1 MNCFN
6 VNLTRKGFR
15 FNILIKLMKK
25 NLFILIV
32 FIILSIVS
40 SHSYSITLDEAV
52 KRAIDVSYPIK
63 EQKETVKRTEFSYI
77 SSIDPFLPT
86 VTIQTG
92 YTNYLYGAPIT
103 YTSGFAPL
111 VKNEFYN
118 ATGAISYRL
127 FDGGLRY
134 AQRQGSFSLM
144 GREKE
149 KLQGIRSDVLYNVRA
164 AFFTALGKR
173 AVVEKRNEAYETTK
187 KLYDLT
193 KARFTEGI
201 VRKSDVLQA
210 EVRVTSSK
218 IEVVDAVTDYE
229 KSMEDLKSLLLIT
242 PDEKHDVEGVL
253 EAPQFQ
259 ESYQSL
265 TEKAIRTRPDVT
277 YQLKEIDRLTS
288 VYKEKKSN
296 WWPKLDVGL
305 QQSRQDTTFF
315 PNGRED
321 TVMLNFSYPLFD
333 GVGRYYNMEGAQK
346 DVNAAKYKL
355 EEIKR
360 NVKLDIIKAYKDL
373 TLSLEN
379 IRMYDELLREATMNF
394 NQAVGEYK
402 AGKGDI
408 LTLIQAEKDW
418 AKAKENL
425 VVSMYKSNNALA
437 YLQKVSYLDGN

>member
-1 MNCFN
+1 M
-6 VNLTRKGFR
+6 
-15 FNILIKLMKK
+15 KLMKK
-25 NLFILIV
+25 NLFI
-32 FIILSIVS
+32 FIIFFAFSFIS
-40 SHSYSITLDEAV
+40 SHSYSITLDDAV
-52 KRAIDVSYPIK
+52 RRAIDVSYPIK
-63 EQKETVKRTEFSYI
+63 EQKETVKRTEFSFI

-111 VKNEFYN
+111 VGNEFYN
-118 ATGAISYRL
+118 ATGTISYRL

-149 KLQGIRSDVLYNVRA
+149 KLQGIRNDVLYNVRA

-173 AVVEKRNEAYETTK
+173 VVVEKRNEAYETTK

-218 IEVVDAVTDYE
+218 IDVIDAVTDYE
-229 KSMEDLKSLLLIT
+229 KSMEDLKSLLLIA
-242 PDEKHDVEGVL
+242 PDEKHDVEGSL
-253 EAPQFQ
+253 EAPQFR

-265 TEKAIRTRPDVT
+265 TEKAIKTRPDVT

-296 WWPKLDVGL
+296 WWPKIDVGL
-305 QQSRQDTTFF
+305 QQARQDTSFF
-315 PNGRED
+315 PDNRQD
-321 TVMLNFSYPLFD
+321 TIMFNFTYPLFD

-360 NVKLDIIKAYKDL
+360 NVKLDIIKAYKDFD
-373 TLSLEN
+373 LSLEN
-379 IRMYDELLREATMNF
+379 ITMYTELLREAASNF
-394 NQAVGEYK
+394 NQALGEYK

-418 AKAKENL
+418 AKAKENF

-437 YLQKVSYLDGN
+437 YLKKVSYLDGN

>member
-1 MNCFN
+1 MS
-6 VNLTRKGFR
+6 RKRFGFD
-15 FNILIKLMKK
+15 ILMKK
-25 NLFILIV
+25 NLYILIA
-32 FIILSIVS
+32 FIALSMIS
-40 SHSYSITLDEAV
+40 ADLLAITLDEAV

-86 VTIQTG
+86 VTIQSG
-92 YTNYLYGAPIT
+92 YNRYLYGAPVT
-103 YTSGFAPL
+103 YTSGFTPL
-111 VKNEFYN
+111 VNNEFYN
-118 ATGAISYRL
+118 SSGTISYRL

-134 AQRQGSFSLM
+134 AQRQGSFFLM
-144 GREKE
+144 SREKE
-149 KLQGIRSDVLYNVRA
+149 KLQNIRNDVLYNVRV

-173 AVVEKRNEAYETTK
+173 TVVEKRKEAYETTK

-193 KARFTEGI
+193 KARFIEGI

-210 EVRVTSSK
+210 EVRLTSSK
-218 IEVVDAVTDYE
+218 IDLVDAETDYE
-229 KSMEDLKSLLLIT
+229 KSMEDLKSLLLIG
-242 PDEKHDVEGVL
+242 PDEKHDVNGAL
-253 EAPQFQ
+253 DAPIFS
-259 ESYQSL
+259 ESYESL
-265 TEKAIRTRPDVT
+265 AEKAVKTRPDVT

-305 QQSRQDTTFF
+305 QQSRQDTSFF
-315 PNGRED
+315 PNNRED
-321 TVMLNFSYPLFD
+321 TVMLSFSYPLFD
-333 GVGRYYNMEGAQK
+333 GVGRYYNMEGALR
-346 DVNAAKYKL
+346 DVSAAKYKL

-360 NVKLDIIKAYKDL
+360 NVRLDVIKAFKDFN
-373 TLSLEN
+373 LSLEN
-379 IRMYDELLREATMNF
+379 IRMYDALLKEATTNF
-394 NQAVGEYK
+394 NQALGEYK

-437 YLQKVSYLDGN
+437 YLKKVSYLDGN

>member
-1 MNCFN
+1 
-6 VNLTRKGFR
+6 
-15 FNILIKLMKK
+15 MKK
-25 NLFILIV
+25 NLFI
-32 FIILSIVS
+32 FIILCIFLLISANS
-40 SHSYSITLDEAV
+40 FSITLDEAV
-52 KRAIDVSYPIK
+52 RRAIDVSYPIK

-92 YTNYLYGAPIT
+92 YSRYLYGAPVT
-103 YTSGFAPL
+103 YTSGFTPL
-111 VKNEFYN
+111 VNDEFYS

-134 AQRQGSFSLM
+134 AQREGSFSLM

-149 KLQGIRSDVLYNVRA
+149 KLQGIKNDVLYNVRA

-173 AVVEKRNEAYETTK
+173 TVVEKRNEAYETTK

-193 KARFTEGI
+193 KARFVEGI

-210 EVRVTSSK
+210 EVRLTSSK

-229 KSMEDLKSLLLIT
+229 KSMEDLKSLLLIA

-253 EAPQFQ
+253 ESPKFR

-265 TEKAIRTRPDVT
+265 TEKAIKTRPDVT

-305 QQSRQDTTFF
+305 QQSRQDTSFF

-321 TVMLNFSYPLFD
+321 TVMLNFTYPLFD

-360 NVKLDIIKAYKDL
+360 NVKLDIIKAYKDFD
-373 TLSLEN
+373 LSLEN
-379 IRMYDELLREATMNF
+379 IRMYDELLREATTNF
-394 NQAVGEYK
+394 DQALGEYK
-402 AGKGDI
+402 AGKGDM

-425 VVSMYKSNNALA
+425 VVSLYKSNNALA
-437 YLQKVSYLDGN
+437 YLKKVSYLDGN

>member
-1 MNCFN
+1 
-6 VNLTRKGFR
+6 
-15 FNILIKLMKK
+15 MKNK
-25 NLFILIV
+25 LFIFIALTFFLLI
-32 FIILSIVS
+32 SKNA
-40 SHSYSITLDEAV
+40 YSITLEEAV
-52 KRAIDVSYPIK
+52 KRAMDVSYPIK

-86 VTIQTG
+86 VTIQSG
-92 YTNYLYGAPIT
+92 YNRYLYGAPIT

-111 VKNEFYN
+111 VKDEFYN
-118 ATGAISYRL
+118 ASGTISYRL
-127 FDGGLRY
+127 FDGGLRF
-134 AQRQGSFSLM
+134 AQREGSFSLM

-149 KLQGIRSDVLYNVRA
+149 KLQSIKNDVLYNVRV

-173 AVVEKRNEAYETTK
+173 TVVEKRNEAYETTK

-193 KARFTEGI
+193 RGRFAEGI
-201 VRKSDVLQA
+201 VRKSDVLQS
-210 EVRVTSSK
+210 EVRLTSSK
-218 IEVVDAVTDYE
+218 IEAVDALTDYE
-229 KSMEDLKSLLLIT
+229 KSMEDLKSLLLID
-242 PDEKHDVEGVL
+242 PDEKHDVEGAL
-253 EAPQFQ
+253 EAPEFR

-265 TEKAIRTRPDVT
+265 TEKAIKTRPDVT

-305 QQSRQDTTFF
+305 QQSRQDGTFF
-315 PNGRED
+315 PNNRED
-321 TVMLNFSYPLFD
+321 TLMLNFSYPLFD

-360 NVKLDIIKAYKDL
+360 NVKLDIIKAYKDFD
-373 TLSLEN
+373 LSLQN
-379 IRMYDELLREATMNF
+379 IRMYDELLREATTNF
-394 NQAVGEYK
+394 NQAIGEYK

-425 VVSMYKSNNALA
+425 AVSLYKSNNALA
-437 YLQKVSYLDGN
+437 YLRKVSYSDGN

>member
-1 MNCFN
+1 MKN
-6 VNLTRKGFR
+6 
-15 FNILIKLMKK
+15 KL
-25 NLFILIV
+25 FV
-32 FIILSIVS
+32 FIALTFFLLISKNA
-40 SHSYSITLDEAV
+40 YSITLEEAV
-52 KRAIDVSYPIK
+52 KRAMDVSYPIK

-86 VTIQTG
+86 VTIQSG
-92 YTNYLYGAPIT
+92 YNRYLYGAPIT

-111 VKNEFYN
+111 VKDEFYN
-118 ATGAISYRL
+118 ASGTISYRL
-127 FDGGLRY
+127 FDGGLRF
-134 AQRQGSFSLM
+134 AQREGSFFLM

-149 KLQGIRSDVLYNVRA
+149 KLQSIKNDVLYNVRV

-173 AVVEKRNEAYETTK
+173 TVVEKRNEAYETTK

-193 KARFTEGI
+193 RGRFAEGI
-201 VRKSDVLQA
+201 VRKSDVLQS
-210 EVRVTSSK
+210 EVRLTSSK
-218 IEVVDAVTDYE
+218 IEAVDALTDYE
-229 KSMEDLKSLLLIT
+229 KSMEDLKSLLLIE
-242 PDEKHDVEGVL
+242 PDEKHDAEGAL
-253 EAPQFQ
+253 EAPEFG

-265 TEKAIRTRPDVT
+265 TEKAIKTRPDVT

-288 VYKEKKSN
+288 VYKEKKSS

-305 QQSRQDTTFF
+305 QQSRQDGTFF
-315 PNGRED
+315 PNNRED
-321 TVMLNFSYPLFD
+321 TLMLNFSYPLFD

-360 NVKLDIIKAYKDL
+360 NVKLDIIKAYKDFD
-373 TLSLEN
+373 LSLQN
-379 IRMYDELLREATMNF
+379 IRMYDELLREATTNF
-394 NQAVGEYK
+394 NQAIGEYK

-425 VVSMYKSNNALA
+425 AVSLYKSNNALA
-437 YLQKVSYLDGN
+437 YLRKVSYSDGN